1 MKEWKCRMVELI
13 VKAKFIEEKWS
24 ARVTEPKLK
33 IRMEVC
39 KGKIKIKVVEVLNDE
54 YKSL

>member
-1 MKEWKCRMVELI
+1 MKEWKRRMVELN
-13 VKAKFIEEKWS
+13 VKTKFIEEKRS

-39 KGKIKIKVVEVLNDE
+39 KARSKL
-54 YKSL
+54 KS